1 VSPLLTRIPS
11 LRAFGHRNFV
21 SVWLGALVSNIG
33 TWMETIAM
41 GIYVT
46 KVTGR
51 AEWAGGI
58 AALNFLPAV
67 VLGPVGGALAD
78 RFERRRYLAVGVLV
92 QGLLAGI
99 LAVLAFTDRL
109 TVPAVAIISFLNG
122 CAATL
127 SNPAFS
133 ALIADSVPPEDLHSA
148 LSLNSAQ
155 FNVGRIVGPTLAAL
169 VLATLGMAWALLINT
184 VSFLAVLV
192 ALACVH
198 TAPHAA
204 KKLEGLWDGIVHG
217 VRVAFEDPEISKAL
231 GGTLVVAALV
241 APFIGLVPVYA
252 LRIFHQEAATSLL
265 VAMQGA
271 GAVTAALS
279 VGSLVE
285 RMGRQRLL
293 QWVMLLIGPMAA
305 WYWLTPSISAAAAA
319 IFGLGALYMMMVTGF
334 HTVCQLR
341 ASRELQAR
349 VSSLFSMVL
358 GAGYSAGVWLQ
369 GALADRIGLR
379 LVTVSSALLFLAL
392 VLSWRLL
399 RPRDVQAT
407 GA

>member
-1 VSPLLTRIPS
+1 
-11 LRAFGHRNFV
+11 
-21 SVWLGALVSNIG
+21 
-33 TWMETIAM
+33 
-41 GIYVT
+41 
-46 KVTGR
+46 
-51 AEWAGGI
+51 
-58 AALNFLPAV
+58 
-67 VLGPVGGALAD
+67 
-78 RFERRRYLAVGVLV
+78 VLV

-99 LAVLAFTDRL
+99 LAVLAFTGRL